1 MRSFFRTL
9 LASFLASLVA
19 FILGGII
26 VTFFFVGSL
35 SALFGSFG
43 TQYEAKSD
51 KLSDNSFLHIKL
63 NKLLSERTHTTF
75 SQTSFQLDDR
85 LGIDAILA
93 GIGAAKE
100 DDKIKGIYLDI
111 SGVVAAG
118 MATHEEIR
126 QALIDFKKSNKFIV
140 AYSEVYFQSNYY
152 LASVADEMYIYP
164 EGAVDF
170 RGLGAELMFFKTML
184 DKWGVDMQIIRGS
197 NNKFKSAVEPFML
210 DHMSD
215 ANRAQMETL
224 LSSMW
229 NHMKKGIENE
239 RGISMDDLDKIADS
253 VLVRNAQDAVDHK
266 MVDGSKYKD
275 EMIDL
280 LKVKMGV
287 ETTKDLNVV
296 EFLKYAK
303 QQQKKKRK
311 KGNRKGN
318 IAVVYATGGIS
329 GGEGDM
335 ESIGSEGVSKA
346 LRAARL
352 NDSVKAVVFRV
363 NSPGG
368 SALASDVIWRE
379 LKLLEETDKPVIVS
393 MGDYAASGGY
403 YISCAADKIY
413 AQPNTLTG
421 SIGVFGVIPNIEGL
435 LTDHIGITTD
445 RVETNEYAMLN
456 ITKPLEDAEIKIIQE
471 GVDEVYDLF
480 KRRVANGRDALDVAG
495 VDSIGQGRVWS
506 GIDAVEIG
514 LVDEL
519 GGIRDAIN
527 YAAEMSEIEEDDV
540 CVIEY
545 PLIEDND
552 LEVLLEQFA
561 EAMDEG
567 KDKKEPG
574 LSMQLMKQ
582 LKAIDEATG
591 MKGIQARLPFE
602 LYFNNQ
608 LSK

>member
-9 LASFLASLVA
+9 LASFLSSLVA
-19 FILGGII
+19 FVLGGII
-26 VTFFFVGSL
+26 VTFFFIGSL

-43 TQYEAKSD
+43 TQYEAKSK

-93 GIGAAKE
+93 GISAAKD

-111 SGVVAAG
+111 SGAVAAG

-210 DHMSD
+210 DRMSD

-229 NHMKKGIENE
+229 NHMKQGIENE

-253 VLVRNAQDAVDHK
+253 VLVRNAQDAIDYK
-266 MVDGSKYKD
+266 LVDGSKYKD

-280 LKVKMGV
+280 LKIKMGV

-296 EFLKYAK
+296 EFIKYAK

-318 IAVVYATGGIS
+318 IAVVYATGAIN

-435 LTDHIGITTD
+435 LSDHIGITTD

-471 GVDEVYDLF
+471 GVDEIYDLF

-506 GIDAVEIG
+506 GIDAVDIG

-567 KDKKEPG
+567 NDKKDPG
-574 LSMQLMKQ
+574 LSLQLMKQ

-608 LSK
+608 MTR

>member
-9 LASFLASLVA
+9 LASFLSSLVA

-26 VTFFFVGSL
+26 VTFFFIGSL
-35 SALFGSFG
+35 TALFGSFG

-51 KLSDNSFLHIKL
+51 KISDNSFLHIKL

-75 SQTSFQLDDR
+75 SQTTFQLDDR

-93 GIGAAKE
+93 GIDAAKE

-111 SGVVAAG
+111 SGVVSAG

-253 VLVRNAQDAVDHK
+253 VLVRNAQDAIDHK

-303 QQQKKKRK
+303 KQQKKKRK

-335 ESIGSEGVSKA
+335 ESIGSEGVSKS

-435 LTDHIGITTD
+435 LSDHIGITTD

-471 GVDEVYDLF
+471 GVDEIYDLF

-582 LKAIDEATG
+582 LKAIDEVTG

-608 LSK
+608 ITR

>member
-9 LASFLASLVA
+9 LASFLSSLVA
-19 FILGGII
+19 FVLGGII
-26 VTFFFVGSL
+26 VTFFFIGSL

-43 TQYEAKSD
+43 TQYEAKSK

-93 GIGAAKE
+93 GISAAKD

-111 SGVVAAG
+111 SGAVAAG

-210 DHMSD
+210 DRMSD
-215 ANRAQMETL
+215 ANRAQMENL

-229 NHMKKGIENE
+229 NHMKQGIENE

-253 VLVRNAQDAVDHK
+253 VLVRNAQDAIDYK
-266 MVDGSKYKD
+266 LVDGSKYKD

-280 LKVKMGV
+280 LKIKMGV

-296 EFLKYAK
+296 EFIKYAK

-318 IAVVYATGGIS
+318 IAVVYATGAIN

-435 LTDHIGITTD
+435 LSDHIGITTD

-471 GVDEVYDLF
+471 GVDEIYDLF

-567 KDKKEPG
+567 KDKKDPG
-574 LSMQLMKQ
+574 LSLQLMKQ

-608 LSK
+608 MTR

>member
-9 LASFLASLVA
+9 LASFLSSLVA

-26 VTFFFVGSL
+26 VTFFFIGSL
-35 SALFGSFG
+35 TALFGSFG

-51 KLSDNSFLHIKL
+51 KISDNSFLHIKL

-75 SQTSFQLDDR
+75 SQTTFQLDDR

-93 GIGAAKE
+93 GIDAAKE

-111 SGVVAAG
+111 SGVVSAG

-253 VLVRNAQDAVDHK
+253 VLVRNAQDAIDHK

-303 QQQKKKRK
+303 KQQKKKRK

-335 ESIGSEGVSKA
+335 ESIGSEGVSKS

-379 LKLLEETDKPVIVS
+379 LKLLEETDRPGIVS

-435 LTDHIGITTD
+435 LSDHIGITTD

-471 GVDEVYDLF
+471 GVDEIYDLF

-582 LKAIDEATG
+582 LKAIDEVTG

-608 LSK
+608 ITR

>member
-9 LASFLASLVA
+9 LASFLSSLVA
-19 FILGGII
+19 FVLGGII
-26 VTFFFVGSL
+26 VTFFFIGSL

-43 TQYEAKSD
+43 TQYEAKSK

-93 GIGAAKE
+93 GISAAKE

-140 AYSEVYFQSNYY
+140 AYSEVYFQSNYN

-210 DHMSD
+210 DRMSD
-215 ANRAQMETL
+215 ANRAQMENL

-229 NHMKKGIENE
+229 NHMKQGIENE

-253 VLVRNAQDAVDHK
+253 VLVRNAQDAIDYK
-266 MVDGSKYKD
+266 LVDGSKYKD

-296 EFLKYAK
+296 EFIKYAK

-318 IAVVYATGGIS
+318 IAVVYATGAIN

-435 LTDHIGITTD
+435 LSDHIGITTD

-471 GVDEVYDLF
+471 GVDEIYDLF

-567 KDKKEPG
+567 NDKKDPG
-574 LSMQLMKQ
+574 LSLQLMKQ

-608 LSK
+608 MTR

>member
-9 LASFLASLVA
+9 LASFLSSLVA

-26 VTFFFVGSL
+26 VTLFFIGSL

-51 KLSDNSFLHIKL
+51 KISDNSFLHIKL

-93 GIGAAKE
+93 GISAAKE

-224 LSSMW
+224 LTSMW

-253 VLVRNAQDAVDHK
+253 VLVRNAQDAIDYK
-266 MVDGSKYKD
+266 LVDGSKYKD
-275 EMIDL
+275 EMIDM
-280 LKVKMGV
+280 LKVKMGI
-287 ETTKDLNVV
+287 ETTNELNAV
-296 EFLKYAK
+296 EFVKYAK
-303 QQQKKKRK
+303 QQQKKRRK

-435 LTDHIGITTD
+435 LSDHIGITTD
-445 RVETNEYAMLN
+445 RVETNEYAVLN
-456 ITKPLEDAEIKIIQE
+456 VTKPLEDAEIKIIQE

-480 KRRVANGRDALDVAG
+480 KRRVADGRDDLDVAG

-519 GGIRDAIN
+519 GGIKDAIS
-527 YAAEMSEIEEDDV
+527 YAAEMSEIEEDDI

-545 PLIEDND
+545 PLMEDND

-567 KDKKEPG
+567 KDKKDPG

-602 LYFNNQ
+602 LHFNNQ
-608 LSK
+608 LNK

>member
-9 LASFLASLVA
+9 LASFLSSLVA
-19 FILGGII
+19 FVLGGII
-26 VTFFFVGSL
+26 VTFFFIGSL

-43 TQYEAKSD
+43 TQYEAKSK

-93 GIGAAKE
+93 GISAAKD

-111 SGVVAAG
+111 SGAVAAG

-210 DHMSD
+210 DRMSD

-229 NHMKKGIENE
+229 NHMKQGIENE

-253 VLVRNAQDAVDHK
+253 VLVRNAQDAIDYK
-266 MVDGSKYKD
+266 LVDGSKYKD

-280 LKVKMGV
+280 LKIKMGV

-296 EFLKYAK
+296 EFIKYAK

-318 IAVVYATGGIS
+318 IAVVYATGAIN

-435 LTDHIGITTD
+435 LSDHIGITTD

-471 GVDEVYDLF
+471 GVDEIYDLF

-567 KDKKEPG
+567 NDKKDPG
-574 LSMQLMKQ
+574 LSLQLMKQ

-608 LSK
+608 MTR